1 MQHKKT
7 KQITLLFSLM
17 LFAIGC
23 FGGNY
28 FDGHSH
34 IVIKEAQVQGIPKG
48 SSIQATIEGHTL
60 SVAFLEN
67 LGQVYIE
74 VEAVGAGEAQ
84 YQSTPTPNGVD
95 FYITY
100 TGSYIV
106 TFTLPNGD
114 VYYGEFEVTD

>member
-34 IVIKEAQVQGIPKG
+34 IVIKEAQVQGVP
-48 SSIQATIEGHTL
+48 
-60 SVAFLEN
+60 
-67 LGQVYIE
+67 
-74 VEAVGAGEAQ
+74 
-84 YQSTPTPNGVD
+84 
-95 FYITY
+95 
-100 TGSYIV
+100 
-106 TFTLPNGD
+106 
-114 VYYGEFEVTD
+114 